1 MAYSLPHLHC
11 SPSLFESLSG
21 RLEKLVIL
29 RMNRKFMEHVLK
41 GKLSP
46 FGTPVVFARAGR
58 PLALELHCNAV
69 TMAGAQRANAR
80 TDA

>member
-29 RMNRKFMEHVLK
+29 RMNRKFMEFMREHYKHVLMHVLK

-46 FGTPVVFARAGR
+46 FGTPVVLPEQDAGS
-58 PLALELHCNAV
+58 
-69 TMAGAQRANAR
+69 
-80 TDA
+80 